1 MELYELVLE
10 MKQLERRLTLYEEK
24 YGILSQDFY
33 AILMAGKL
41 SRYDDFDETRTD
53 FSRWK
58 GIYEIWQR
66 RKTAYGEQIR
76 QSDPSDA
83 LRVQPVFCRASGDD
97 L

>member
-24 YGILSQDFY
+24 YGILSQDFFDS
-33 AILMAGKL
+33 LMAGKL

-58 GIYEIWQR
+58 GIYETWQR
-66 RKTAYGEQIR
+66 RKAAYSEQIQ
-76 QSDPSDA
+76 QSDPADV
-83 LRVQPVFCRASGDD
+83 LRVQPVY
-97 L
+97 